1 MKYLLPALAGLLLW
15 SISGCEDSLGDLGRV
30 DDTRFRA
37 EYALPLLDSRVT
49 LDELIGNVDD
59 NVSVSIDEDGL
70 LRFRYSGRVP
80 EVGADVF
87 FDRLNELVAG
97 LFVPITGNRQAIPF
111 SGNEQFGPDELHV
124 KGGLLTYNLPNR
136 YNQPV
141 NIEVLIPEATLDGVP
156 LRITGSLPPHDGNG
170 APPALTNPNDPV
182 DLAGYIMQLPEDS
195 LYVEYRI
202 RDEDGNELAPVD
214 ASAIVITG
222 LNFDYVEGFIGQEI
236 YPGGRDTIYV
246 DFFENYLGG
255 EVFFVNPTITM
266 TLENSF
272 GLPAKALVDVLSIID
287 VNGNELPIEGPAI
300 DGGFDF
306 DFPTTPG
313 DVKTT
318 TFVFD
323 TSNSNIDEILSSQ
336 PVAVDYEVNALIN
349 PEQDRELDGF
359 LSDTAFYRAR
369 VDVELPLFGNADN
382 FTIRDTF
389 RLDIM
394 QDYEA
399 VTEVIFR
406 LTTENSLP
414 LDVEITGTFLDSL
427 GNALAALSTDE
438 LTIIRGSAVDA
449 NGDPLETVETTND
462 LAFSGERLEAIRTAA
477 SLSIVL
483 DFSTSEGGTPFVRV
497 TNDQALRVLLGAI
510 LTVDRL

>member
-1 MKYLLPALAGLLLW
+1 MKYILPALAALLLFV
-15 SISGCEDSLGDLGRV
+15 SGCQESLEELGRV

-49 LDELIGNVDD
+49 LDELIGDVDD
-59 NVSVSIDEDGL
+59 NVSVSIDPDGL
-70 LRFRYSGRVP
+70 LRFRYSGTVP
-80 EVGADVF
+80 EVGAGMF

-97 LFVPITGNRQAIPF
+97 LFVPVTSNRQAIPF

-124 KGGLLTYNLPNR
+124 KGGLLTYSLPNS
-136 YNQPV
+136 YDEPV
-141 NIEVLIPEATLDGVP
+141 NVEVSIPEATLDGVP
-156 LRITGSLPPHDGNG
+156 LTITGSIPAYEGTGPR
-170 APPALTNPNDPV
+170 PALTNPEDPV
-182 DLAGYIMQLPEDS
+182 DLAGYIMRLPQDS
-195 LYVEYRI
+195 LFVEYRLT
-202 RDEDGNELAPVD
+202 DAEGNELETVD
-214 ASAIVITG
+214 GSAIVITG
-222 LNFDYVEGFIGQEI
+222 LNFDYVEGFIGQEV
-236 YPGGRDTIYV
+236 YPGGRDTIFV

-300 DGGFDF
+300 DDGFDF
-306 DFPTTPG
+306 DFPTVPG
-313 DVKTT
+313 DIATT

-349 PEQDRELDGF
+349 PDNDTELDGF

-369 VDVELPLFGNADN
+369 VDVELPLYGNADN

-389 RLDIM
+389 PINIM
-394 QDYEA
+394 DDYESI
-399 VTEVIFR
+399 TEVTFR

-414 LDVEITGTFLDSL
+414 LDVEITGVFLDSL
-427 GNALAALSTDE
+427 GNVLAALSAEE
-438 LTIIRGSAVDA
+438 LNLIRGSAVDA
-449 NGDPLETVETTND
+449 NGNPLEVVETTND
-462 LAFSGERLEAIRTAA
+462 LVFGGERLEAIREAA
-477 SLSIVL
+477 SLAIVL

-510 LTVDRL
+510 VTVDRL